1 MKVVITGPTGSIGM
15 ALVQLFLE
23 NNVEVLAICRKGSTG
38 IKYFPKSHLIKIVE
52 LNLDEYATANIQ
64 GKYDVFYHF
73 AWNDSFGPRR
83 NNVDTQNS
91 NISYTLDAV
100 RLAKDLGCHMFIGAG
115 SQAEY
120 GRSSYPLTSKTATF
134 PENSYGIAKLSAG
147 QLSRILC
154 EQLKIKHVWT
164 RVLSVYGPYDDS
176 QTMVIDTIRKMLL
189 KESIDFTKGEQIWNF
204 LYSKDAAKIF
214 YELSL
219 KGLNGKVYC
228 IGSKDTRPLKSFV
241 EQMRDEVSPLQPL
254 KFGGIPYA
262 PNQVMHLSTDIAELE
277 QDIGCIGLT
286 TFSNGIR
293 ETVDYVRN
301 QLEI

>member
-1 MKVVITGPTGSIGM
+1 MKVVITGPTGSIGI

-64 GKYDVFYHF
+64 GQYDVFYHF
-73 AWNDSFGPRR
+73 AWNDSVGPGR

-120 GRSSYPLTSKTATF
+120 GRSTYPLTSKTATF

-154 EQLKIKHVWT
+154 EQLEIKHVWA

-176 QTMVIDTIRKMLL
+176 QTMVIDSIRKMLL

-219 KGLNGKVYC
+219 KGLDGKVYC
-228 IGSKDTRPLKSFV
+228 IGSKDTRPLKSFI

-262 PNQVMHLSTDIAELE
+262 PNQVMHLSADIAELE

-301 QLEI
+301 QLEN

>member
-52 LNLDEYATANIQ
+52 LNLAEYATANIQ
-64 GKYDVFYHF
+64 GQYDVFYHL
-73 AWNDSFGPRR
+73 AWNDSVGPGR

-100 RLAKDLGCHMFIGAG
+100 RLAKNLGCHMFIGAG

-154 EQLKIKHVWT
+154 EQLEIKHVWT

-189 KESIDFTKGEQIWNF
+189 KESINLTKGEQIWNF

-214 YELSL
+214 YELAL
-219 KGLNGKVYC
+219 KGLTGKVYC
-228 IGSKDTRPLKSFV
+228 IGSKDIRPLKSFI

-262 PNQVMHLSTDIAELE
+262 PNQVMHLSTDLAELE
-277 QDIGCIGLT
+277 QDIGSIGLT

-293 ETVDYVRN
+293 ETVNYVRN